1 MISYLSNR
9 EKYLKE
15 ASIASQ
21 AGGGKQ
27 AYVPPSMRA
36 GATQNSS
43 RPGSKFS
50 DFGKGPG
57 GKGLSFLFYSSY
69 FKEVDFLHDISK
81 IKR

>member
-1 MISYLSNR
+1 
-9 EKYLKE
+9 
-15 ASIASQ
+15 
-21 AGGGKQ
+21 
-27 AYVPPSMRA
+27 MRA

-57 GKGLSFLFYSSY
+57 GKGLSLLFYSSY

>member
-1 MISYLSNR
+1 
-9 EKYLKE
+9 
-15 ASIASQ
+15 
-21 AGGGKQ
+21 
-27 AYVPPSMRA
+27 MRA

-57 GKGLSFLFYSSY
+57 GKGLSLLFYLSN
-69 FKEVDFLHDISK
+69 FKEFDFLHDLSK